1 EQGNVNIDD
10 LRAKAEAHSE
20 HLSCLMITYPSTH
33 GVYEEGIGEICDIVH
48 RYGGQ
53 VYMDGAN
60 LNALVGLARPADFGA
75 DVSHMNPHMA
85 FCIPRVGGGRGMGP
99 IGVKAHLEPYVANH
113 VVVPLDGPH
122 PENDAVSAAPW
133 GSASI
138 LPISWTYIAPMGG
151 RGL

>member
-1 EQGNVNIDD
+1 
-10 LRAKAEAHSE
+10 AKAEAHSE

-53 VYMDGAN
+53 VYMDGAYP
-60 LNALVGLARPADFGA
+60 NALVGLARPADLGA
-75 DVSHMNPHMA
+75 DVSHVNLHMTFCNPL
-85 FCIPRVGGGRGMGP
+85 GGGGEGMGP
-99 IGVKAHLEPYVANH
+99 IGVKAHLALYVADH
-113 VVVPLDGPH
+113 VVVPLDGAA

-138 LPISWTYIAPMGG
+138 LPISWTYIALM
-151 RGL
+151 